1 MRPKAGAG
9 TLGTGRPAAMKPLFV
24 ATLLFFAAPGA
35 AFGGASLTMRE
46 VPLHGERSLA
56 AATPHFDMVG
66 LHWRGAGT
74 VQFRT
79 RSLAGRWSAWQ
90 RADPEAEDL
99 PNIGTAE
106 AQAVRGWRVGNPYW
120 TGPSDRI
127 AYRFRG
133 AVQRLRAYFVH
144 SPEVRIPLRRVSLT
158 GSPPLIDREAWGANE
173 AIRRASPSYATA
185 LQFALV
191 HHTAGTNSYTP
202 SQSAAIVRGIEIY
215 HVKGN
220 GWNDIGYNFLV
231 DKYGQVFEGRYGGV
245 DKPVIGAHA
254 EGFNTGSVGVAMIGS
269 YGSAAPPAAARAALA
284 HLLAWRLDIA
294 HVDPKSTLTWVS
306 GGNPRFASGVPVFI
320 RAVSGH
326 RDTGFTSCPG
336 AALYAQLDA
345 IARQAA
351 SDGLPKLYAPS
362 VTGGIGGQVRFR
374 ARLSEPLPWTVTVAD
389 ALGAVVATGTGT
401 SQDIDW
407 TWDAGTTA
415 PGSYSWTI
423 GAGDNVLAASG
434 TIGAKPVALA
444 ITSATALPRTIT
456 PNGDG
461 QTDFSQIS
469 YALTAPAT
477 VTATL
482 RGPDGQDLS
491 VLFSQ
496 ARRPGKQSF
505 RFTAAGVADG
515 LYEIVLSASD
525 GRTTV
530 TSMVPVLVDRTVK
543 GFTAA
548 PPAVS
553 PNGDGVGDSLT
564 FGFELSRAASVKLE
578 IAQSGKTLASV
589 YAANLAPGPQTVSWN
604 PTGLREGKYAGVL
617 TATNDLGTVMQTTL
631 FRIDTV
637 APVLRALSF
646 RRLRFRVSEPATISL
661 TLNGKLVTRTVR
673 AGLVTFRA
681 SRVRSV
687 RIFAQDA
694 AGNVSRT
701 LKYP

>member
-1 MRPKAGAG
+1 
-9 TLGTGRPAAMKPLFV
+9 MKPLLV
-24 ATLLFFAAPGA
+24 ATLLFFATPAA

-46 VPLHGERSLA
+46 VPLHGERTLA
-56 AATPHFDMVG
+56 ASTTHFDMVG
-66 LHWRGAGT
+66 LHWRGSGT

-79 RSLAGRWSAWQ
+79 RSVERRWSVWQ
-90 RADPEAEDL
+90 RADPEGEDL
-99 PNIGTAE
+99 PNVGTAE
-106 AQAVRGWRVGNPYW
+106 ARAALGWRVGNPYW
-120 TGPSDRI
+120 AGASDRI
-127 AYRFRG
+127 EYRLRG
-133 AVQRLRAYFVH
+133 HIERLRAYFVR
-144 SPEVRIPLRRVSLT
+144 SPDVRIPLRRVSMT

-173 AIRRASPSYATA
+173 TIRRAPPSYATA

-191 HHTAGTNSYTP
+191 HHTAGTNAYTA
-202 SQSAAIVRGIEIY
+202 SQSAAIVRGIEVY

-231 DKYGQVFEGRYGGV
+231 DKYGQVFEGRYGGA

-254 EGFNTGSVGVAMIGS
+254 EGFNTGSVGVAVLGT
-269 YGSAAPPAAARAALA
+269 YGSSAPPAAARAALA
-284 HLLAWRLDIA
+284 KLLAWRLDIA

-306 GGNPRFASGVPVFI
+306 GGNARFASGVPVFI

-351 SDGLPKLYAPS
+351 SDGLPKLYTPS
-362 VTGGIGGQVRFR
+362 VRGAIGGQVRFR
-374 ARLSEPLPWTVTVAD
+374 ARLSQALPWTVAVAD
-389 ALGAVVATGTGT
+389 ATGAVVANGTGM
-401 SQDIDW
+401 SQDVDW
-407 TWDAGTTA
+407 TWEAATA
-415 PGSYSWTI
+415 VPGSYSWTI
-423 GAGDNVLAASG
+423 AAGDNVLPASG
-434 TIGAKPVALA
+434 TIGAKPVVLA
-444 ITSATALPRTIT
+444 ITSPAALPRTIT

-469 YALTAPAT
+469 YTLTAPAT

-515 LYEIVLSASD
+515 RYEIVLSASD

-530 TSMVPVLVDRTVK
+530 SSLVPVLVDRTVR
-543 GFTAA
+543 GFAA
-548 PPAVS
+548 SPLAVS
-553 PNGDGVGDSLT
+553 PNGDGVADELT
-564 FGFELSRAASVKLE
+564 FDFELAQAASVKLE
-578 IAQSGKTLASV
+578 IAQAGKTLTSV
-589 YAANLAPGPQTVSWN
+589 YSADLAPGAQAVSWN
-604 PTGLREGKYAGVL
+604 PTGLKDGKYAGVL
-617 TATNDLGTVMQTTL
+617 TATNDVGIVTHTAL
-631 FRIDTV
+631 FRVDTV
-637 APVLRALSF
+637 APNLRALSF
-646 RRLRFRVSEPATISL
+646 RSLRFRVSEPATIRL

-673 AGLVTFRA
+673 AGVFSFHA
-681 SRVRSV
+681 ARVRSV
-687 RIFAQDA
+687 RIVAQDL
-694 AGNVSRT
+694 AGNISRT